1 MRRAG
6 PSTPASATAIAA
18 QLRVVDAERQRRSEV
33 PGLAARVTAL
43 KAFQQRRF
51 SHTYADLLAS
61 ARYGAA
67 ARYFLAELYGPGDFT
82 TRDAQFARVAP
93 AIARVFPDQV
103 AETVAIL
110 AELHA
115 LSETLDTAT
124 ALHLPDVTIAPI
136 DYVQAWQLTGRAS
149 EREQQIE
156 LTLRI
161 AAHLDRITRMP
172 MLRNALRLMRA
183 PARAAGLSELQRT
196 LETGFDVFRA
206 MKGAQE
212 FIAVIDSRERAL
224 ADALFAARLDDDGS
238 SMVRALAS
246 LAPTTSDRG

>member
-1 MRRAG
+1 M
-6 PSTPASATAIAA
+6 SASAAGIVAH
-18 QLRVVDAERQRRSEV
+18 LRVVDAERQRRTEL
-33 PGLAARVTAL
+33 PGLLARVTEL

-51 SHTYADLLAS
+51 SHTYSDLLAS

-93 AIARVFPDQV
+93 AMARLFPDQV

-115 LSETLDTAT
+115 LSETLDTET
-124 ALHLPDVTIAPI
+124 AMHLPDGAVAPL
-136 DYVQAWQLTGRAS
+136 DYVRAWQATGRAPD
-149 EREQQIE
+149 REHQIE

-161 AAHLDRITRMP
+161 AAQLDRITRLP
-172 MLRNALRLMRA
+172 MLRSALRLMRA
-183 PARAAGLSELQRT
+183 PARAAGLAQVQRS

-224 ADALFAARLDDDGS
+224 AAALFAAHPSGRGDDS
-238 SMVRALAS
+238 SMDRALAG
-246 LAPTTSDRG
+246 LAPTPADLG

>member
-1 MRRAG
+1 MSAPAAG
-6 PSTPASATAIAA
+6 IATH
-18 QLRVVDAERQRRSEV
+18 LRVVDAERQRRSDV
-33 PGLAARVTAL
+33 PGLPARVTAL

-51 SHTYADLLAS
+51 SHTYADLLES

-82 TRDAQFARVAP
+82 ARDAQFARVAP
-93 AIARVFPDQV
+93 SIVRVFPDQV

-124 ALHLPDVTIAPI
+124 ALNLPSGPVAAI
-136 DYVQAWQLTGRAS
+136 DYVRAWQRTGRAS
-149 EREQQIE
+149 DREHQIV

-161 AAHLDRITRMP
+161 AAQLDRITRMP
-172 MLRNALRLMRA
+172 MLRRALRLMRT
-183 PARAAGLSELQRT
+183 PARAAGLSELQRS

-212 FIAVIDSRERAL
+212 FITVIEARERAL
-224 ADALFAARLDDDGS
+224 ADALFAAGPSANDA
-238 SMVRALAS
+238 SMARALAG
-246 LAPTTSDRG
+246 LTPATTDRD

>member
-1 MRRAG
+1 M
-6 PSTPASATAIAA
+6 SASAAGIAA
-18 QLRVVDAERQRRSEV
+18 HLRVIDAERQRRTEL
-33 PGLAARVTAL
+33 PGLLERVTAL

-51 SHTYADLLAS
+51 SHTYSDLLAS

-93 AIARVFPDQV
+93 TIARLFPDQV

-115 LSETLDTAT
+115 LSETLDTET
-124 ALHLPDVTIAPI
+124 ALHLPDGPIAPL
-136 DYVQAWQLTGRAS
+136 DYVRAWQATGRAS
-149 EREQQIE
+149 DREHQIE

-161 AAHLDRITRMP
+161 AAQLDRITRLP
-172 MLRNALRLMRA
+172 MLRNALRLMRG
-183 PARAAGLSELQRT
+183 PARAAGLTEVQRS

-206 MKGAQE
+206 MKGAKE
-212 FIAVIDSRERAL
+212 FIALIDSRERAL
-224 ADALFAARLDDDGS
+224 ADALFAAGQTRSGNAS
-238 SMVRALAS
+238 SMDRALAS
-246 LAPTTSDRG
+246 LAPTAADLR